1 MAKEI
6 ENDQEVRT
14 SYIKRMISD
23 AGLTNYKELK
33 RLAGARGEWINHKK
47 LQSQP

>member
-6 ENDQEVRT
+6 ERPRT
-14 SYIKRMISD
+14 SYIKNISD

-33 RLAGARGEWINHKK
+33 RVAIYIYIKAKIFQLFF
-47 LQSQP
+47 